1 VLTGD
6 VDNEQLCRNAEI
18 LLDHSK
24 ECDSKHVD
32 VMSEVKQCS
41 VVITLK

>member
-1 VLTGD
+1 VLTSD

-32 VMSEVKQCS
+32 VVSEVKRRS